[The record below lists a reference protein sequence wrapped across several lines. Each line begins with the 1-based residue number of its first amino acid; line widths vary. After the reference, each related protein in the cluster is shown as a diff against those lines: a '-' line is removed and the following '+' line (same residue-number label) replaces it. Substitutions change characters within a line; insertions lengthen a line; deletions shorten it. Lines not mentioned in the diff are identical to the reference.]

1 MAQDP
6 ILEEVRSIRD
16 AFAKEHGYDVKAI
29 VAALQREEAES
40 GREVVSL
47 PPKRLLETQTARK
60 TG

>member
-1 MAQDP
+1 MTQDP
-6 ILEEVRSIRD
+6 ILEEVRSVRE

-47 PPKRLLETQTARK
+47 PPKRLMEEQLARK

>member
-1 MAQDP
+1 MTQDP

-47 PPKRLLETQTARK
+47 PPKRLLETQRTRK